1 MKFVAASCAVFA
13 LLLAAPVALA
23 QTPEKPELLE
33 PAESV
38 TVTATPL
45 PGRSAVDEFIYSYPK
60 ENRATERIARW
71 KNGICPVVEGLPP
84 LYASFVAARLKAIAK
99 KAEAPVN
106 DDPKCRHNIQIL
118 FTAKPQDIA
127 DYLRNGHA
135 AYLGWFD
142 NLNQRDQLATVTH
155 DIQAWYLT
163 ASVTFGGA
171 MWIDDPRATYR
182 NVGTTQFTG
191 ANGNFIHTPGL
202 GRLGGGLASSL
213 HNVIIVADLS
223 KVQNY
228 EMGALADYIAML
240 ALSQPKNFDQC
251 WEVPSITNLL
261 SKDCQAE
268 RKTASL
274 SDNDARFLYG
284 LYKMDTNF
292 VVQIQRSQIRY
303 FMEHRAADKQ

>member
-1 MKFVAASCAVFA
+1 MAGKRHDIQSGTKSMKRIPIIAA

-23 QTPEKPELLE
+23 QEKPELLE

-60 ENRATERIARW
+60 ETRATDKIARW
-71 KNGICPVVEGLPP
+71 KRGICPVVEGLPP
-84 LYASFVAARLKAIAK
+84 VYASFVATRLKAIAK

-142 NLNQRDQLATVTH
+142 NLSQRDRLATVTH

-163 ASVTFGGA
+163 A
-171 MWIDDPRATYR
+171 YR
-182 NVGTTQFTG
+182 NFSTTQLTG
-191 ANGNFIHTPGL
+191 ANAGFIHTPGL
-202 GRLGGGLASSL
+202 GRLGGGIASSL

-223 KVQNY
+223 KLQNY

-240 ALSQPKNFDQC
+240 ALSQPKNVDQC

-261 SKDCQAE
+261 SKDCE
-268 RKTASL
+268 PSRKTATL
-274 SDNDARFLYG
+274 SDNDAAYLYG
-284 LYKMDTNF
+284 LYKMGVEDT
-292 VVQIQRSQIRY
+292 VWQQRAQIRY
-303 FMEHRAADKQ
+303 FVQRNKERR

>member
-1 MKFVAASCAVFA
+1 MKFFSVTTA
-13 LLLAAPVALA
+13 LLLAASTAFAPTFGQDSKLSSEA
-23 QTPEKPELLE
+23 
-33 PAESV
+33 AESV

-60 ENRATERIARW
+60 ENRATDRIARW
-71 KNGICPVVEGLPP
+71 KNGICPVVEGVPP
-84 LYASFVAARLKAIAK
+84 RYAAFIATRLIAIAK

-106 DDPKCRHNIQIL
+106 SDPKCRHNIQIL
-118 FTAKPQDIA
+118 FTPKPQETA

-171 MWIDDPRATYR
+171 MWIDDPRATFR

-191 ANGNFIHTPGL
+191 ANGNYIHTPGL
-202 GRLGGGLASSL
+202 GRLGGGIASSL
-213 HNVIIVADLS
+213 HNVIIVADSGKL
-223 KVQNY
+223 QNY
-228 EMGALADYIAML
+228 EIGALADYIAML
-240 ALSQPKNFDQC
+240 ALSQPKRFDQC

-261 SKDCQAE
+261 SKDCE
-268 RKTASL
+268 PSRKTATL
-274 SDNDARFLYG
+274 SDNDSAFLYG
-284 LYKMDTNF
+284 LYKMGSADAIW
-292 VVQIQRSQIRY
+292 QQRAEIRY
-303 FMEHRAADKQ
+303 LVQRNKERR